1 MSSLRLLLLLSVLG
15 FAAAEER
22 LWFEVSYLP
31 AGQESA
37 SVWSGYLSPQDYEKI
52 ISGEHPEAF
61 VRVRSAY
68 INMQNGT
75 KKPLKDEHYAG
86 ELAFRIS
93 SITSLVALNAESCE
107 AVFKKD
113 GATNKSDTDG
123 KADKSKNVP

>member
-15 FAAAEER
+15 LGTAEER

-31 AGQESA
+31 AGQENA
-37 SVWSGYLSPQDYEKI
+37 AVWSGYLTPQDYEKI
-52 ISGEHPEAF
+52 VSGQNPEAF

-75 KKPLKDEHYAG
+75 KKPLKDDHYVG
-86 ELAFRIS
+86 DLAFRIS
-93 SITSLVALNAESCE
+93 SITSLVELNPESCE

-113 GATNKSDTDG
+113 GAANKSDAGG
-123 KADKSKNVP
+123 KAEKSKNVP

>member
-15 FAAAEER
+15 LGSAEER

-52 ISGEHPEAF
+52 VSGEHSEAF

-68 INMQNGT
+68 LNMQNGT
-75 KKPLKDEHYAG
+75 KKPLKDDHYAG
-86 ELAFRIS
+86 DLAFRIAN
-93 SITSLVALNAESCE
+93 ITSLVALNPESCE

-113 GATNKSDTDG
+113 GAGS
-123 KADKSKNVP
+123 KADTGGE